1 LLHDR
6 LPGSRGRVLLADD
19 DPVCQRVTALMLEH
33 LGFSVDVVSNG
44 ADAVH
49 AAISGN
55 HDVVLVDGQMPV
67 MDGVAA
73 VGEIRRRETPLGRR
87 VPIIALSGSAFDNDA
102 ARFDAAG
109 VDDHLGKP
117 VSLDALEEAL
127 TRHLTVTPDR
137 NQADD
142 RVERV
147 VLDRAVIEPFRELA
161 RIGGPDTLRTMRSF
175 LSRDT
180 PQKVAS
186 LRAAAA
192 VRDPGA
198 VASIAHAIRGA
209 MAFVGASEMVEV
221 CRQIEDLMLDR
232 AFGDLERLLMDVE
245 RGAALVDA
253 ELERIIDEP

>member
-1 LLHDR
+1 VVHE

-19 DPVCQRVTALMLEH
+19 DPVCQRVTALMLEY
-33 LGFSVDVVSNG
+33 LGFAVDVVSNG
-44 ADAVH
+44 ADAVR
-49 AAISGN
+49 AAIGGD
-55 HDVVLVDGQMPV
+55 HDVVLVDEQMPV
-67 MDGVAA
+67 LDGVAA
-73 VGEIRRRETPLGRR
+73 VEEIRRREAARGRR
-87 VPIIALSGSAFDNDA
+87 VPIIAVSGSAFDDA
-102 ARFDAAG
+102 SARFNAAG

-117 VSLDALEEAL
+117 VSLDALEEVLARHVAL
-127 TRHLTVTPDR
+127 ERKP
-137 NQADD
+137 AAD

-147 VLDRAVIEPFRELA
+147 VLDRAIIEPFRDLA
-161 RIGGPDTLRTMRSF
+161 RMGGPDTLRTMRSY

-209 MAFVGASEMVEV
+209 MAFVGASEMVDV
-221 CRQIEDLMLDR
+221 CRQIEELMVDR